1 VYGSKVGELA
11 GTADH
16 LRDVDA
22 VANMSRDELE
32 SHAKTLRAVSEI
44 TDALLAAVDVR
55 DVFRRTLDAVAAFT
69 HFPGVAVFAL
79 DASGERL
86 DLIGARGFG
95 AETVRAARWLPV
107 EGSLTGIAIRRRELV
122 TSDDIVH
129 DPRGANEV
137 RQQLEAEGFTGTA
150 SVPLLIGARPVGA
163 LNLIYRGGIGLT
175 AHERDLLT
183 SLAKVVAVAVERAR
197 HLERLEAEIAER
209 ARGEHWRTFLGEAS
223 LALASSL
230 DFEETLARVVRLAVR
245 SLAAWCVV
253 DLVQP
258 DGELRRLAGAHADA
272 AQQPLVDALVSATRL
287 DKDAS
292 EGVALVIK
300 AGKTVV
306 RELGD
311 EQLRPGGTLPVA
323 TSDVEHLRR
332 LRELGGRSF
341 MIVPLPSR
349 GRILGSICFV
359 SAEPG
364 HYTQRDVA
372 RAEVLAARC
381 AAAIDNAALYREA
394 REAIAARDVFL
405 SIASH
410 ELKTPLTALH
420 LTLQSLSRRAP
431 DDPWSAPRLALAS
444 QQVARLT
451 RLIDS
456 LLDVSR
462 ITAGRL
468 ELEPEDVE
476 LGELVAEVAARFRDE
491 ATRAGCELR
500 LAAEA
505 PVRGRWDRL
514 RLDQVVS
521 NLISNAI
528 KYGAGAPIE
537 CTVSAVGVGGVG
549 GVRDE
554 AHLHVRDRGIGI
566 AKGDLVRV
574 FERFERAVS
583 PHHYGGLGLG
593 LHIASEIVRAH
604 DGAISVASEP
614 GEGATF
620 RVTLPIGARSA

>member
-1 VYGSKVGELA
+1 
-11 GTADH
+11 
-16 LRDVDA
+16 
-22 VANMSRDELE
+22 MSREELE
-32 SHAKTLRAVSEI
+32 AHAKALRAVNAI
-44 TDALLAAVDVR
+44 TDALLLAVDVR
-55 DVFRRTLDAVAAFT
+55 DVFRRTLDAVASFT

-79 DASGERL
+79 DAAGERL
-86 DLIGARGFG
+86 ELMGARGFG
-95 AETVRAARWLPV
+95 EDSVRAARWLSV
-107 EGSLTGIAIRRRELV
+107 EGSLTGLGIRQRTLV
-122 TSDDIVH
+122 TTDDIAR
-129 DPRGANEV
+129 DPRSADVLRGP
-137 RQQLEAEGFTGTA
+137 LDAEGFTGTA

-163 LNLIYRGGIGLT
+163 LNLIYKGGIGLT
-175 AHERDLLT
+175 AHERDLMT

-197 HLERLEAEIAER
+197 HQEQLEAELVER
-209 ARGEHWRTFLGEAS
+209 VRGEHWTAFLGDAS

-258 DGELRRLAGAHADA
+258 DGGIRRLAGAHADPA
-272 AQQPLVDALVSATRL
+272 KQPLVDALVGATRL
-287 DKDAS
+287 DRSAN
-292 EGVALVIK
+292 EGVALVIS

-306 RELGD
+306 RELD
-311 EQLRPGGTLPVA
+311 EEQLRPGGAPPVA
-323 TSDVEHLRR
+323 TSDAEHLRR
-332 LRELGGRSF
+332 LRSLGGRSF
-341 MIVPLPSR
+341 MIVPLPAR

-359 SAEPG
+359 SSEPEHFDG
-364 HYTQRDVA
+364 RDVV
-372 RAEVLAARC
+372 RAELLAARC

-394 REAIAARDVFL
+394 REAVAARDVFL

-410 ELKTPLTALH
+410 ELKTPLTALQ
-420 LTLQSLSRRAP
+420 LMLQALSRRAP
-431 DDPWSAPRLALAS
+431 QDEWSAPRLALAT

-468 ELEPEDVE
+468 VLEREDVE

-491 ATRAGCELR
+491 SARAGCELR
-500 LAAEA
+500 LHLDAKAH
-505 PVRGRWDRL
+505 GHWDRL

-521 NLISNAI
+521 NLITNAI

-537 CTVSAVGVGGVG
+537 CTVDARGADASLRV
-549 GVRDE
+549 
-554 AHLHVRDRGIGI
+554 LDRGIGI
-566 AKGDLVRV
+566 AKEDLTRV

-604 DGAISVASEP
+604 DGAISVESEL
-614 GEGATF
+614 GEGAAF
-620 RVTLPIGARSA
+620 LVTLPTSAPAP